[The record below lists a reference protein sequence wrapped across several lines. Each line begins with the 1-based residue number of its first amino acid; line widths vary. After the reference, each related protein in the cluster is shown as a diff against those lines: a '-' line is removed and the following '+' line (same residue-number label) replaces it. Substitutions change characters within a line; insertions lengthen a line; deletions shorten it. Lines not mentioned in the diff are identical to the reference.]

1 MLDQDPEVVDALLAQ
16 NEEFKHLY
24 KRHQELDK
32 QVDKA
37 AIGNL
42 PLDDRTMEEMKKE
55 RLWVK
60 DRLVAIIDRYAQD
73 RATG

>member
-1 MLDQDPEVVDALLAQ
+1 MLDHNPEIVEAMLAE
-16 NEEFKHLY
+16 NEEFKNLY

-42 PLDDRTMEEMKKE
+42 PLDDRTMEDMKKE

-60 DRLVAIIDRYAQD
+60 DRLVAMIDRYA
-73 RATG
+73 RENLTS